1 MNPVFTQLGLNT
13 AIDYGKY
20 QAIKGGSGSYVDFL
34 LHYDFMAAEEGD
46 ESWMSSLFGM
56 DELIGSLPVQAL
68 ASLDSSKTK
77 DIVALSKD
85 KNDSFVMIDAQV
97 SALKLQLIEG
107 FKRRYEES
115 EKNETLKAAKIAA
128 LYSQAAD
135 VEIPSR
141 FL

>member
-1 MNPVFTQLGLNT
+1 MNPVFTKLGLNT

-20 QAIKGGSGSYVDFL
+20 QAVKGSGGSYVDFL

-46 ESWMSSLFGM
+46 ESWMNSLFGM
-56 DELIGSLPVQAL
+56 DELMGSLPVQAL

-77 DIVALSKD
+77 DIFALSKD
-85 KNDSFVMIDAQV
+85 KKDSFMMIDTQV

-128 LYSQAAD
+128 LYSQVAD

>member
-20 QAIKGGSGSYVDFL
+20 QAIKGSSGSYVDFL
-34 LHYDFMAAEEGD
+34 LHYDSVAAEEGD
-46 ESWMSSLFGM
+46 QSWMNSLFGM
-56 DELIGSLPVQAL
+56 DELMGSLPPQAL

-77 DIVALSKD
+77 DIFGLKKD
-85 KNDSFVMIDAQV
+85 KNDSFMMMDAQV
-97 SALKLQLIEG
+97 SALKMQLIEG
-107 FKRRYEES
+107 FKQRYEES

-128 LYSQAAD
+128 LYSQAAN
-135 VEIPSR
+135 VKIPSR